1 MLVSSKELFNL
12 ALKNKFAIP
21 ATNFMNRSTVKS
33 YIAASEKLNVP
44 TIIQFAQAHNEVM
57 DLEEAAILGRYY
69 AEKASTPVV
78 LHLDHGEDIE
88 FVKRA
93 VDLGFSSVM
102 IDASTDEL
110 EENIKKTKE
119 IVEYAH
125 HKNVVVEAEIGHVGS
140 GENYEN
146 QEESDSV
153 YTEVNDA
160 ILFTKETDVD
170 SLAISIGTAHG
181 NYTKQ
186 PKINFERL
194 KEIHQAIPTPLV
206 LHGGSSTGDE
216 KLKKC
221 TDHGIVKINIFT
233 DIINNAISTIDGYDG
248 NYIDLELQMEEKMTE
263 CVMHYMKVFRTERYA
278 N

>member
-1 MLVSSKELFNL
+1 
-12 ALKNKFAIP
+12 
-21 ATNFMNRSTVKS
+21 
-33 YIAASEKLNVP
+33 
-44 TIIQFAQAHNEVM
+44 
-57 DLEEAAILGRYY
+57 GRYY

-102 IDASTDEL
+102 IDASTDVL
-110 EENIKKTKE
+110 EDNIKKTKE
-119 IVEYAH
+119 IVGYAH

-160 ILFTKETDVD
+160 VLFAKETNVD

-181 NYTKQ
+181 
-186 PKINFERL
+186 
-194 KEIHQAIPTPLV
+194 
-206 LHGGSSTGDE
+206 
-216 KLKKC
+216 
-221 TDHGIVKINIFT
+221 
-233 DIINNAISTIDGYDG
+233 
-248 NYIDLELQMEEKMTE
+248 
-263 CVMHYMKVFRTERYA
+263 
-278 N
+278 